1 MQKNTVLIN
10 KAETPAGVCPFAHG
24 AMAPATTDPHGCPV
38 SSGAEAFD
46 PFDSA
51 YQADPAEVLRWSRDD
66 EPVFF
71 SPKLGYWVVTRYDDV
86 KAVFRD
92 NTVFSPANAL
102 EKITPSSSEAES
114 ILKKYNYGMART
126 LVNEDEPAH
135 LERRRALMFSFAPE
149 ELLHHEPMVRRLTRE
164 YVNRFV
170 NEGKADLV
178 NEMLWEIPLTVALHF
193 LGVPEEDMGTLRE
206 YSIAHTVNTWGRPTP
221 EQQLKVADSVGK
233 FWNYAGKVLEKMRDD
248 PSGHGWM
255 KYAIRRQ
262 KELPEVITD
271 SYLHSMMMAGIV
283 AAHETTAHAT
293 ANALRLLLENR
304 STWDRICQDA
314 SLIPQAVEECLRHSG
329 SIVAWRRVAL
339 EDTEV
344 GGVKIPKGGKLL
356 IANASANHD
365 ERYFEDPDS
374 IDIFRDNAS
383 EHLSFG
389 YGSHQCLG
397 KNLAR
402 MEMCIFLEELTKR
415 LPHMRLSDNQDFKY
429 LPNIAF
435 RGPENLFVEWDVSL
449 NPEKTAPEILET
461 SQAIKIGAPSKEA
474 VFREVV
480 IDQIR
485 HEADNVI
492 GITLKNQDGS
502 DFPKWSP
509 GAHIDLMVGEF
520 TRKYSL
526 CGYNDTPNT
535 LDVAVLREENGRGG
549 SRYIHDTLK
558 QGDTLKIKGPK
569 NNFRLDEKAER
580 YILIAGGI
588 GITPILTMADR
599 LAGLGKDYCIH
610 YAGSTRSSM
619 AFLNRLEQDHAG
631 RCELYPKSEDR
642 RADLKTLVSAADATT
657 RIYVCGPD
665 RMIETL
671 EELCEHLPEDVLHF
685 EHFAAKTESY
695 DTSQDKAFELVLA
708 NSGMVVTVEPG
719 QTALNALKAA
729 GVEVESDCEEG
740 LCGNCEVEVLEGEID
755 HRDNVLAR
763 SEKSENKRMVTCC
776 SRAKTHSVKVAL

>member
-1 MQKNTVLIN
+1 MQKNTDHTSDIS
-10 KAETPAGVCPFAHG
+10 TPVGVCPFAHG
-24 AMAPATTDPHGCPV
+24 ASPSMTADPHGCPV
-38 SSGAEAFD
+38 SSQASAFD
-46 PFDSA
+46 PFSAA
-51 YQADPAEVLRWSRDD
+51 YQADPAEVLRWSREN

-71 SPKLGYWVVTRYDDV
+71 SPKLGYWVVTRYEDV
-86 KAVFRD
+86 KAIFRD
-92 NTVFSPANAL
+92 NTVFSPSNAL
-102 EKITPSSSEAES
+102 EKITPFSAEAEAV
-114 ILKKYNYGMART
+114 LKRHNYGMART

-135 LERRRALMFSFAPE
+135 LERRRALMFSFSPE
-149 ELLHHEPMVRRLTRE
+149 ELIHHEPMVRRLTRE
-164 YVNRFV
+164 YVDRFV
-170 NEGKADLV
+170 NNGKADLV

-193 LGVPEEDMGTLRE
+193 LGVPEEDMGKLRE

-233 FWNYAGKVLEKMRDD
+233 FWNYAGKVLEKMRED

-293 ANALRLLLENR
+293 ANALRLLLEDRN
-304 STWDRICQDA
+304 TWDRICQDP

-356 IANASANHD
+356 IVNSSANHD
-365 ERYFEDPDS
+365 QSYFEDADS

-402 MEMCIFLEELTKR
+402 MEMCIFLEELTRR
-415 LPHMRLSDNQDFKY
+415 LPHMQLSPKQAFKY

-435 RGPENLFVEWDVSL
+435 RGPENLYVEWDVEL
-449 NPEKTAPEILET
+449 NPERKTPEILDT
-461 SQAIKIGAPSKEA
+461 WQAVKIGAPPKDA
-474 VFREVV
+474 IFREVIV
-480 IDQIR
+480 DQIR
-485 HEADNVI
+485 HEAKDVI
-492 GITLKNQDGS
+492 GLTFKNKDGS

-526 CGYNDTPNT
+526 CGHNHRRDA
-535 LDVAVLREENGRGG
+535 LEISVLKEEKGRGG
-549 SRYIHDTLK
+549 SKYIHDTLK
-558 QGDTLKIKGPK
+558 PGDSLKIKGPK
-569 NNFRLDEKAER
+569 NNFRLDERADR

-599 LAGLGKDYCIH
+599 LAEIGKDYCIH
-610 YAGSTRSSM
+610 YAGSNRTSM
-619 AFLNRLEQDHAG
+619 ALLNRVQQDHAG
-631 RCELYPKSEDR
+631 CFQLYPKSEGK
-642 RADLKTLVSAADATT
+642 RADLGAIVSKADANT

-665 RMIETL
+665 RMIEMM
-671 EELCEHLPEDVLHF
+671 EELCESLPENVLNF
-685 EHFAAKTESY
+685 EHFSAKTEAY
-695 DTSQDKAFELVLA
+695 DTSQDTAFDLVLA
-708 NSGMVVTVEPG
+708 NSGMVVTVQPG
-719 QTALNALKAA
+719 QSALSALRDA

-740 LCGNCEVEVLEGEID
+740 LCGNCEVEVLEGEVD

-763 SEKSENKRMVTCC
+763 SEKAENKRMVTCC
-776 SRAKTHSVKVAL
+776 SRAKTRAIKIAL

>member
-1 MQKNTVLIN
+1 MQKSTDQTT
-10 KAETPAGVCPFAHG
+10 KPETPVGVCPFAHG
-24 AMAPATTDPHGCPV
+24 TMSSLSTDPNGCPV

-46 PFDSA
+46 PFAPA

-92 NTVFSPANAL
+92 NSVFSPANAL
-102 EKITPSSSEAES
+102 EKITPFSSEAEAV
-114 ILKKYNYGMART
+114 LKQHNYGMART

-135 LERRRALMFSFAPE
+135 LERRRALMFSFSPE

-164 YVNRFV
+164 YVDRFV

-193 LGVPEEDMGTLRE
+193 LGVPEEDMNTLRE

-221 EQQLKVADSVGK
+221 EQQMKVADSVGK
-233 FWNYAGKVLEKMRDD
+233 FWNYAGKVLEKMRED
-248 PSGHGWM
+248 PSGNGWM
-255 KYAIRRQ
+255 EYAIRRQ

-293 ANALRLLLENR
+293 ANALRLLLENK

-329 SIVAWRRVAL
+329 SIVAWRREAL

-356 IANASANHD
+356 IVNSSANHD

-415 LPHMRLSDNQDFKY
+415 LPHMKLSQDQTFKY

-435 RGPENLFVEWDVSL
+435 RGPENLFVEWDASL
-449 NPEKTAPEILET
+449 NPEKTKPEILDT
-461 SQAIKIGAPSKEA
+461 CQVIKIGSPAKDA
-474 VFREVV
+474 MFREVV
-480 IDQIR
+480 VDQIR

-492 GITLKNQDGS
+492 SISFRNQDGG
-502 DFPKWSP
+502 DFPRWSP
-509 GAHIDLMVGEF
+509 GAHIDVMVGDF

-526 CGYNDTPNT
+526 CGYNAIRNT
-535 LDVAVLREENGRGG
+535 LDIAVLREEEGRGG
-549 SRYIHDTLK
+549 SKYIHDRLK
-558 QGDTLKIKGPK
+558 QGDSLKIKGPK
-569 NNFRLDEKAER
+569 SNFRLDEKAER

-599 LAGLGKDYCIH
+599 LAAAGKDYRLH
-610 YAGSTRSSM
+610 YAGSDRSSM
-619 AFLNRLEQDHAG
+619 AFLSRLEQDHAG
-631 RCELYPKSEDR
+631 RCELYPKSEGK
-642 RADLKTLVSAADATT
+642 RADLKAIVSSADANT

-665 RMIETL
+665 RMIEML
-671 EELCEHLPEDVLHF
+671 EELCEPLPEDVLHF
-685 EHFAAKTESY
+685 EHFAAKHETY
-695 DTSQDKAFELVLA
+695 DPSQDAAFDLVLA

-763 SEKSENKRMVTCC
+763 SEKAENKRMVTCC
-776 SRAKTHSVKVAL
+776 SRGKTRSVKIAL

>member
-1 MQKNTVLIN
+1 MHKNTDHTLEAV
-10 KAETPAGVCPFAHG
+10 TSVGVCPFAHG
-24 AMAPATTDPHGCPV
+24 AMSSTSTDPQGCPV
-38 SSGAEAFD
+38 SSAAEGFD
-46 PFDSA
+46 PFAAS

-71 SPKLGYWVVTRYDDV
+71 SPKLGYWVVSRYEDV

-92 NTVFSPANAL
+92 NAIFSPANAL
-102 EKITPSSSEAES
+102 EKITPFSSEADA
-114 ILKKYNYGMART
+114 ILKQHNYGMART

-135 LERRRALMFSFAPE
+135 LERRRALMFSFSPE

-164 YVNRFV
+164 YVDRFV
-170 NEGKADLV
+170 NNGKADLV

-193 LGVPEEDMGTLRE
+193 LGVPEEDMGKLRE

-221 EQQLKVADSVGK
+221 DQQLKVADSVGK
-233 FWNYAGKVLEKMRDD
+233 FWNYAGKVLEKMRED
-248 PSGHGWM
+248 PSGKGWM
-255 KYAIRRQ
+255 EYAIRRQ

-293 ANALRLLLENR
+293 ANALCLLLEDKA
-304 STWDRICQDA
+304 TWDRICQDA

-344 GGVKIPKGGKLL
+344 GGVSIPKGGKLL
-356 IANASANHD
+356 IVNSSANHD

-415 LPHMRLSDNQDFKY
+415 LPHMQLVKDQDFKY

-435 RGPENLFVEWDVSL
+435 RGPENLWVEWDASQ
-449 NPEKTAPEILET
+449 NPERNHPEILTSCET
-461 SQAIKIGAPSKEA
+461 IKIGAPSRDA
-474 VFREVV
+474 IYRQVV
-480 IDQIR
+480 VDQVR
-485 HEADNVI
+485 HEADNII
-492 GITLKNQDGS
+492 GISFKNQDDS

-509 GAHIDLMVGEF
+509 GAHIDVMVGEF

-526 CGYNDTPNT
+526 CGYNADREI
-535 LDVAVLREENGRGG
+535 LEIAVLREDEGRGG
-549 SRYIHDTLK
+549 SKYIHDHLK
-558 QGDTLKIKGPK
+558 QGDSLKIKGPK
-569 NNFRLDEKAER
+569 SNFRLDEKAKR

-599 LAGLGKDYCIH
+599 LAELGKDYCLH

-619 AFLNRLEQDHAG
+619 AFVNRIEQDHAG
-631 RCELYPKSEDR
+631 RFELYPKSEGK
-642 RADLKTLVSAADATT
+642 RADLQSLVTTADANT

-665 RMIETL
+665 RMIEML
-671 EELCEHLPEDVLHF
+671 EELCASLPENVLHF
-685 EHFAAKTESY
+685 EHFAAKHETY
-695 DTSQDKAFELVLA
+695 DPSQDTAFELVLA
-708 NSGMVVTVEPG
+708 NSGVVVRVEPG
-719 QTALNALKAA
+719 QTALNALKAT
-729 GVEVESDCEEG
+729 GIEVESDCEEG

-763 SEKSENKRMVTCC
+763 SEKKENKRMVTCC
-776 SRAKTHSVKVAL
+776 SRAKTSSVKIAL

>member
-1 MQKNTVLIN
+1 MQKDTDHTQA
-10 KAETPAGVCPFAHG
+10 AEMPAGVCPFAKA
-24 AMAPATTDPHGCPV
+24 AMSSRFTDPKGCPV
-38 SSGAEAFD
+38 SSDAEAFD
-46 PFDSA
+46 PFAAS

-71 SPKLGYWVVTRYDDV
+71 SPKLGYWVVTRYEDV

-92 NTVFSPANAL
+92 NRVFSPANAL
-102 EKITPSSSEAES
+102 EKITPFSSEADA
-114 ILKKYNYGMART
+114 ILKQHNYGMART

-135 LERRRALMFSFAPE
+135 LERRRALMFSFSPE

-164 YVNRFV
+164 YVDRFV
-170 NEGKADLV
+170 NKGSADLV

-193 LGVPEEDMGTLRE
+193 LGVPEEDMGKLRE

-221 EQQLKVADSVGK
+221 DQQLKVADSVGK
-233 FWNYAGKVLEKMRDD
+233 FWNYAGKVLEKMRED
-248 PSGHGWM
+248 PSGNGWM
-255 KYAIRRQ
+255 EYAIRRQ

-293 ANALRLLLENR
+293 ANALRLLLEDKT
-304 STWDRICQDA
+304 TWDRICQDA

-339 EDTEV
+339 EDTDV
-344 GGVKIPKGGKLL
+344 GGVSIPKGGKLL
-356 IANASANHD
+356 IVNSSANHD

-415 LPHMRLSDNQDFKY
+415 LPHMQLVPDQDFKY

-449 NPEKTAPEILET
+449 NPEKTNPEILATHE
-461 SQAIKIGAPSKEA
+461 AIKIGSPSKDDIYRS
-474 VFREVV
+474 VLV
-480 IDQIR
+480 DQVR

-492 GITLKNQDGS
+492 GISFKNQDGS
-502 DFPKWSP
+502 EFPRWSP
-509 GAHIDLMVGEF
+509 GAHIDVMVGEY

-526 CGYNDTPNT
+526 CGYNTDRKT
-535 LDVAVLREENGRGG
+535 LDIAVLREEDGRGG
-549 SRYIHDTLK
+549 SKYIHDSLK
-558 QGDTLKIKGPK
+558 KGDALKIKGPK
-569 NNFRLDEKAER
+569 SNFRLDEKAER

-588 GITPILTMADR
+588 GITPVLTMADR
-599 LAGLGKDYCIH
+599 LAELGKDYCLH
-610 YAGSTRSSM
+610 YAGAARASM
-619 AFLNRLEQDHAG
+619 AFLNRIEQDHAG
-631 RCELYPKSEDR
+631 RFELYPKAEAR
-642 RADLKTLVSAADATT
+642 RADLQSLVATADVNT

-665 RMIETL
+665 RMIEEL
-671 EELCEHLPEDVLHF
+671 EQLCEPLPDNILHF
-685 EHFAAKTESY
+685 EHFTAKHETF
-695 DTSQDKAFELVLA
+695 DTSNDKAFELVLA

-719 QTALNALKAA
+719 QTALGALKAA
-729 GVEVESDCEEG
+729 GVDVESDCEEG

-763 SEKSENKRMVTCC
+763 SEKAENKRMVTCC
-776 SRAKTHSVKVAL
+776 SRAKSRSIKIAL